1 VKNRTGWGLK
11 KGDPFTPTMATFW
24 SVDGANAQDT
34 DQGGE
39 KSCRGR
45 RDAQKEKS
53 HPETPIEKNR
63 FFKLRFSK

>member
-1 VKNRTGWGLK
+1 
-11 KGDPFTPTMATFW
+11 MATFW